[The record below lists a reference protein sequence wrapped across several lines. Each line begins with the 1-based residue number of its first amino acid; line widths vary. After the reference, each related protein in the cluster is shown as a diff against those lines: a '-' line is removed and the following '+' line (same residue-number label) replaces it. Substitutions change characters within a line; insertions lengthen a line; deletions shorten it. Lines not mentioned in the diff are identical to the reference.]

1 LTVVQGWTIIDST
14 VKGLALNYPWRYK
27 MIEETLAF
35 AEYEAYMEFQD
46 DFNEAWAELTD
57 ELFFI

>member
-1 LTVVQGWTIIDST
+1 
-14 VKGLALNYPWRYK
+14 

-35 AEYEAYMEFQD
+35 AEYEAYVEFQD
-46 DFNEAWAELTD
+46 EFNEPWPELTD